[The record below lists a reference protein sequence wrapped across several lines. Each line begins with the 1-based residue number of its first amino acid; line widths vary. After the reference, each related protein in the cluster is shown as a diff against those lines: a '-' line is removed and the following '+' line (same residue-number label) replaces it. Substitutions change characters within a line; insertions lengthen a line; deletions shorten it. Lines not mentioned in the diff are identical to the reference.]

1 LPTLASTHSIINPT
15 PHPQSYTLSLHDA
28 LPISGATV
36 ALSGSSA
43 NPTTTSGARG
53 EYTFRNVPNGT
64 YKLTVTLVGFAN
76 GTRDNITVSGQNVEV
91 PPITLAIASL
101 TDTVV
106 VSATKSDAKLIDAPA
121 PLS

>member
-1 LPTLASTHSIINPT
+1 VPAATIDHS
-15 PHPQSYTLSLHDA
+15 S
-28 LPISGATV
+28 
-36 ALSGSSA
+36 SSA
-43 NPTTTSGARG
+43 NQTTPTRTRG
-53 EYTFRNVPNGT
+53 YYTFRNVPNGT

-76 GTRDNITVSGQNVEV
+76 GARDNIAVSGRNVEV

-121 PLS
+121 TLSVIPSSVLESTPAQNYRDL